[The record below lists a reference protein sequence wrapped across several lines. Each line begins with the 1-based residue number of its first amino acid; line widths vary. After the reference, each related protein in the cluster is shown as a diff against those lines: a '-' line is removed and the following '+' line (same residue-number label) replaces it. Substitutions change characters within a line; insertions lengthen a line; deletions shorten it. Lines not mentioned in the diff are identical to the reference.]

1 MYNSNPP
8 AKTDLPSTAKLV
20 KSTIL
25 ASVAAGVILVAV
37 VMPAEY
43 GIDPTGIG
51 KITGLKKMGAIKTS
65 LAKDAAEEQA
75 KALAAITN
83 PAPVISEP
91 VISEPVISEPVISE
105 PVARETIVKETS
117 PPADASL
124 QTDEKIFTLAPDA
137 WTEIKLKMTKGAKA
151 DFVWFTDGERAN
163 FDTHADSKTL
173 DIDYHN
179 YAKGSKIRDAGTL
192 EAAFDGGHGWFWRNR
207 SGKTM
212 IVTLQTSGEYSDI
225 VVMD

>member
-8 AKTDLPSTAKLV
+8 SKSDLPSTTKLV

-25 ASVAAGVILVAV
+25 ATVAAGILLVTV

-51 KITGLKKMGAIKTS
+51 KLTGLQKMGAIKTS
-65 LAKDAAEEQA
+65 LAIDAAKEKDAAEKRE
-75 KALAAITN
+75 KALAATPN
-83 PAPVISEP
+83 PARI
-91 VISEPVISEPVISE
+91 IT
-105 PVARETIVKETS
+105 ETVVEETA
-117 PPADASL
+117 PPLVPDAA
-124 QTDEKIFTLAPDA
+124 QTTTQSNEEIFTLAPDA
-137 WTEIKLKMTKGAKA
+137 WTEIKLKMSKGAKA
-151 DFVWFTDGERAN
+151 DYVWFTDGGRAN
-163 FDTHADSKTL
+163 FDTHADSKAL
-173 DIDYHN
+173 EIDYHN
-179 YAKGSKIRDAGTL
+179 YAKGSKQRDEGTL

-225 VVMD
+225 VVMK

>member
-8 AKTDLPSTAKLV
+8 AQSDLPSTGKLI
-20 KSTIL
+20 KSTVL
-25 ASVAAGVILVAV
+25 AAFAAGLLLVTV

-51 KITGLKKMGAIKTS
+51 KIIGLKKMGEIKTS
-65 LAKDAAEEQA
+65 LAKDAAAEAA
-75 KALAAITN
+75 KELAVAANPAPIAPVMTEPVMEPVIAEVPAPAAIT
-83 PAPVISEP
+83 SQ
-91 VISEPVISEPVISE
+91 SH
-105 PVARETIVKETS
+105 
-117 PPADASL
+117 
-124 QTDEKIFTLAPDA
+124 EKIFTLAPDA
-137 WTEIKLKMTKGAKA
+137 WTEIKLKMDKGAKA
-151 DFVWFTDGERAN
+151 DFVWFTDGGRAN

-179 YAKGSKIRDAGTL
+179 YAKGSKVRDEGIL
-192 EAAFDGGHGWFWRNR
+192 EAKFDGSHGWFWRNR

-225 VVMD
+225 IVMD

>member
-8 AKTDLPSTAKLV
+8 SKSDLPSTAKLV

-25 ASVAAGVILVAV
+25 AAVAAGIILVTV

-51 KITGLKKMGAIKTS
+51 KVTGLKKMGAIKTS

-75 KALAAITN
+75 KALAATANPIPIIT
-83 PAPVISEP
+83 EP
-91 VISEPVISEPVISE
+91 VVEEISL
-105 PVARETIVKETS
+105 
-117 PPADASL
+117 PPTPSNT
-124 QTDEKIFTLAPDA
+124 QIDEKIFTLAPDA

-151 DFVWFTDGERAN
+151 DYVWFTDGGRAN

-173 DIDYHN
+173 EIDYHS
-179 YAKGSKIRDAGTL
+179 YAKGSKQRDEGIL
-192 EAAFDGGHGWFWRNR
+192 EAAFDGSHGWFWRNR
-207 SGKTM
+207 TNKTM
-212 IVTLQTSGEYSDI
+212 TVTLQTSGEYSDI